1 MHKSEFK
8 KAFGVSPD
16 ELMEGF
22 TFVEKR
28 DELFVFTDSINEIN
42 FNIDGIRSLINSKS
56 QMIINELLV
65 ELDKLGIYRLDFT
78 LFDYENQ
85 KYSRYSVSEV
95 KENSNYIMVKG
106 QNGKKL
112 KVHYS
117 VLIEA
122 QFESLKDE
130 IKNIERN
137 FFTSDLKHTLL
148 RLQTLRSQINRNHGN
163 QTRNHDVEL
172 AFSRIKILFDQ
183 KLSSL
188 SKDDPIRSEIENFK
202 F

>member
-1 MHKSEFK
+1 MHKSEFTK
-8 KAFGVSPD
+8 EFGVSPD

-28 DELFVFTDSINEIN
+28 EELFVFTDSINEIN
-42 FNIDGIRSLINSKS
+42 FNIDGVRSLINSKS
-56 QMIINELLV
+56 QMIINELLGK
-65 ELDKLGIYRLDFT
+65 LDKIGIYSLDFT

-85 KYSRYSVSEV
+85 KYLRYSVCELI
-95 KENSNYIMVKG
+95 ENSNYIIVKG

-130 IKNIERN
+130 IKKIERN
-137 FFTSDLKHTLL
+137 FFTSDLKHNLL
-148 RLQTLRSQINRNHGN
+148 RLQTLRSQINVN
-163 QTRNHDVEL
+163 QTRNQDIEL
-172 AFSRIKILFDQ
+172 AFSRIKILLDQ
-183 KLSSL
+183 KLSTL
-188 SKDDPIRSEIENFK
+188 SSDDPIRDLISNLSF
-202 F
+202 

>member
-1 MHKSEFK
+1 MHKSEFT

-28 DELFVFTDSINEIN
+28 EELFVFTDSINEVN
-42 FNIDGIRSLINSKS
+42 FNIDGIRSLVNSKS
-56 QMIINELLV
+56 QMIINELLGK
-65 ELDKLGIYRLDFT
+65 LDKIGIYRLDFT

-85 KYSRYSVSEV
+85 KYSRYSVCEV
-95 KENSNYIMVKG
+95 IENSNYIIVKG
-106 QNGKKL
+106 QNGKTL

-122 QFESLKDE
+122 QFESLKQE
-130 IKNIERN
+130 IKKIERN
-137 FFTSDLKHTLL
+137 FFTIDLKHTVL
-148 RLQTLRSQINRNHGN
+148 RLQTLRSQINVN
-163 QTRNHDVEL
+163 QTRYQDVEL
-172 AFSRIKILFDQ
+172 AFSRIKILLDQ
-183 KLSSL
+183 KLSTL
-188 SKDDPIRSEIENFK
+188 SSDHPIRSEIENFK

>member
-95 KENSNYIMVKG
+95 KENSNYIIVKG

-122 QFESLKDE
+122 QFESLQDE